1 MALLFGSVIIFP
13 YISILNIKTL
23 YIMSYQSELV
33 QLFTTQQYAKEIG
46 STLSNTEIDMY
57 IEAGCKILEDAQE
70 IVEKDLFDEARMT
83 KKEVELDIERI
94 EYNLDEFTKAF
105 MKKENAMLIMKDD
118 KPMFFHM
125 N

>member
-1 MALLFGSVIIFP
+1 MALLFGSVIIFS

-105 MKKENAMLIMKDD
+105 MKKENAMLIMKYD

>member
-1 MALLFGSVIIFP
+1 
-13 YISILNIKTL
+13 
-23 YIMSYQSELV
+23 MSYQSELV

-83 KKEVELDIERI
+83 RKEVELDIERI

>member
-1 MALLFGSVIIFP
+1 MALLFGSVIIFS

-83 KKEVELDIERI
+83 RKEVELDIERI

>member
-1 MALLFGSVIIFP
+1 MALLFGSVIIFS